1 MASWRVGDS
10 QDHNEG
16 IKREMRLGSGLAGIL
31 ASISGGVPKKQEFK
45 KPIPKKA
52 KVPQQNL
59 GFDLASIKALSSWGD
74 ISAVTSSNFPVTTDN
89 EDNGHTAG
97 KCFEE
102 KKIDNTINYDA
113 EVPQQNLGLDLDSV
127 KALSSWGDI
136 SAVTSGNF
144 PVTTDNEDNG
154 HTAGKCL
161 EKKKI
166 DNTINYDEFE
176 IIDLCDNE
184 AANPLEATNQQW
196 SDQGNTG
203 NSVSAGVK
211 RDAPRGD
218 SKDNKKYKQDQDG
231 DHVKEVDSR
240 ANKRKNFH
248 NTEQKQQ
255 QENKVCDKKSPV
267 KLDDLDFPQEFTD
280 WTDIL
285 QFNDDHD
292 KNWCNKEKE
301 RLAKLYGENIITVKY
316 ISNQPGKLGYYCEI
330 CSSEMHSE
338 TSLELHCSGMKH
350 FKKKMV
356 MENLKKSPL
365 DEIKSQ
371 DSKPGKQ
378 EDTSSSKNKKSKKP
392 PKPPRISRSPP
403 HHGRR
408 SPPPSHRSYSRSGDR
423 RREDSYSRN
432 SDAYDRGR
440 RRSI

>member
-45 KPIPKKA
+45 KPIPKK
-52 KVPQQNL
+52 
-59 GFDLASIKALSSWGD
+59 
-74 ISAVTSSNFPVTTDN
+74 
-89 EDNGHTAG
+89 
-97 KCFEE
+97 
-102 KKIDNTINYDA
+102 A

-432 SDAYDRGR
+432 SDAYDR
-440 RRSI
+440 